1 MDHAYVM
8 NLDSHKDR
16 WMRIQEEFKGS
27 SIKLHRVSA
36 YKRDPGSYGLLL
48 TAIKVLEMAKR
59 RGLPHVL
66 LLEDDC
72 KPVPGWQALW
82 TKVKAWLAKHPSLWD
97 IYSGGSIKN
106 RQSNY
111 LGQSQG
117 VQFFQPYTSRSS
129 HWIWIP
135 ARSYTKILDLYKSH
149 AVVTQFHPTVGIDVL
164 HNMLKRVVSKPYLAY
179 QHDGHSNLLKKTRR
193 LQPLFR
199 AAERALHVTRKRRP
213 T

>member
-8 NLDSHKDR
+8 NLDSRKDR
-16 WMRIQEEFKGS
+16 WIQIQEDFKGS

-36 YKRDPGSYGLLL
+36 VKRDPGAYGLLL
-48 TAIKVLEMAKR
+48 TAIKVLEIAKR

-66 LLEDDC
+66 ILEDDC
-72 KPVPGWQALW
+72 KPITGWQERW
-82 TKVKAWLAKHPSLWD
+82 TKVKGWLAKHPTLWD
-97 IYSGGSIKN
+97 VYSGGSKKN
-106 RQSNY
+106 RDAKY
-111 LGQSQG
+111 IGQSEEI
-117 VQFFQPYTSRSS
+117 QFFQPYTSRDA

-149 AVVTQFHPTVGIDVL
+149 MVVTQFHPTVAIDVL
-164 HNMLKRVVSKPYLAY
+164 HNMLKRIISKPYIAY
-179 QHDGHSNLLKKTRR
+179 QRDGHSNLMNKTRR

-199 AAERALHVTRKRRP
+199 AAERALRITRKRI

>member
-8 NLDSHKDR
+8 NLDSRKDR
-16 WMRIQEEFKGS
+16 WIQIQEDFKGS

-36 YKRDPGSYGLLL
+36 IKRDPGSYGLLL

-66 LLEDDC
+66 ILEDDC
-72 KPVPGWQALW
+72 KPIPGWQERW
-82 TKVKAWLAKHPSLWD
+82 TKVKGWLAKHPTLWD
-97 IYSGGSIKN
+97 IYSGGSKKN
-106 RQSNY
+106 RDAKY
-111 LGQSQG
+111 IGQSEEI
-117 VQFFQPYTSRSS
+117 QFFQPYTSRDA

-135 ARSYTKILDLYKSH
+135 ARSYSKILDLYKSH
-149 AVVTQFHPTVGIDVL
+149 MVITQFHPTVTIDVL
-164 HNMLKRVVSKPYLAY
+164 HNILKRIISKPYLAY
-179 QHDGHSNLLKKTRR
+179 QRDGHSNLMNKTRR

-199 AAERALHVTRKRRP
+199 AAERALRVTRKRI